1 MMILLISQE
10 SVDVQ
15 KLTEGIKPVIGVE
28 NAPIKIVLFTDPD
41 CPYCRITHGNLIE
54 YAKNRPDVA
63 LYIRLF
69 PLVQIHPNAYRKS
82 EVLACTPEDKIP
94 EVIKAIEERST
105 REPFSWDWLKFD
117 KKTLKKIQDCVNKD
131 LGKKRVEKDLS
142 LGFSLGVRGT
152 PTMFINGKRHVGAL
166 RTVEDVDRVVRS
178 YTE

>member
-1 MMILLISQE
+1 
-10 SVDVQ
+10 
-15 KLTEGIKPVIGVE
+15 
-28 NAPIKIVLFTDPD
+28 
-41 CPYCRITHGNLIE
+41 
-54 YAKNRPDVA
+54 
-63 LYIRLF
+63 
-69 PLVQIHPNAYRKS
+69 
-82 EVLACTPEDKIP
+82 
-94 EVIKAIEERST
+94 VIKAIEERST

-152 PTMFINGKRHVGAL
+152 PTMFINGKRHVGGL